1 LTKEYCR
8 PPYNNRNVGLIY
20 EYAEDVGSKALK
32 NGFRLPQ
39 TVV

>member
-20 EYAEDVGSKALK
+20 EYAEDVSKALK